1 MSFAAVLPEILVKGD
16 SFPPAGDETVNI
28 GGNAVNSFAFWLDRP
43 FNPRRVPR
51 RSRRTRFVTIR
62 YRGSFGRSV
71 VKTLIV
77 LALLAIM
84 SNVIGERAAGNLGAD
99 ETAAEVGGAGA
110 RR

>member
-1 MSFAAVLPEILVKGD
+1 M
-16 SFPPAGDETVNI
+16 
-28 GGNAVNSFAFWLDRP
+28 NSFAFWLDRP
-43 FNPRRVPR
+43 FNPRRVPS
-51 RSRRTRFVTIR
+51 RSRRQARFVTIR

-99 ETAAEVGGAGA
+99 EAAAEVGGAGA